1 MHTVI
6 TAKSAADFLALVPAL
21 TGYTPTR
28 SIALVAFRGSR
39 TLGVLRVDLP
49 PADADAQSLASA
61 AATFVGMICRLP
73 DADGL
78 APVVYTEGPLR
89 AGTPPR
95 QSRRGAASPDGA
107 VRRDRAPDSPHARIA
122 HSELIDAVRRCA
134 DACGLAVRDALCVA
148 ADGWASYLEPHLA
161 HPLSALDAAAARADL
176 PAHTAPTRGDQH
188 SGAELP
194 DVDPCERVRVA
205 MALADL
211 QELLE
216 ALDAGAG
223 TPRGDDPE
231 DDDDVAVAAAAELD
245 DLCDV
250 RPARAGEPGRFR
262 AFARAATTSALAPE
276 PPGSRAAATALGAL
290 CDIPGLFERALD
302 AAPDQLD
309 TGTTAA
315 LLLCLSR
322 PPLRDVALS
331 QWSFSIAV
339 GAEVLEAQ
347 VLWHDGEAFPAR
359 LATHMVGEGPSP
371 DLARVRAALA
381 LVRHLSAVAPAQW
394 RCAPLTVAAWLSW
407 ALGRSTHASD
417 FLALALEIDPGYGLA
432 EIVSTMV
439 RSGHLPE
446 WAFGRSD
453 TLRAPGLDRETGGSR
468 GAT

>member
-1 MHTVI
+1 MRDANETVVVWFRDDLRV
-6 TAKSAADFLALVPAL
+6 ADNPAL
-21 TGYTPTR
+21 RAAVEGGRPVV
-28 SIALVAFRGSR
+28 ALFVLDEESPGIRP
-39 TLGVLRVDLP
+39 LGGAARWWLHHSLESLAASLGGIGVPLVLRSGP
-49 PADADAQSLASA
+49 A
-61 AATFVGMICRLP
+61 AAEVR
-73 DADGL
+73 A
-78 APVVYTEGPLR
+78 VV
-89 AGTPPR
+89 
-95 QSRRGAASPDGA
+95 
-107 VRRDRAPDSPHARIA
+107 
-122 HSELIDAVRRCA
+122 
-134 DACGLAVRDALCVA
+134 
-148 ADGWASYLEPHLA
+148 
-161 HPLSALDAAAARADL
+161 
-176 PAHTAPTRGDQH
+176 
-188 SGAELP
+188 
-194 DVDPCERVRVA
+194 
-205 MALADL
+205 
-211 QELLE
+211 E